1 MTSKFLVP
9 VCVMAACLVFFSAAH
24 AANVTVPNVVGM
36 PGLDAN
42 KAIQKVGLNPQY
54 SMEATPTP
62 DKTKADKI
70 VKQEPASGRSVPTGS
85 VVTLYV
91 YMYQSAAQTTAQPQ
105 QPQAKP
111 QPQPVQIKVPDVVG
125 MKSADAY
132 KTLEGAGL
140 HHADGIGTFATP
152 DKNKLYTIAKQ
163 DPPAGQ
169 YAKPGQ
175 VVALA
180 IYNAVS
186 TPDVTA
192 KVPNVT
198 RLTSSQAKQA
208 LANSGF
214 KRIVEYDIATN
225 VMGDHGKVFN
235 QSPPPGTTLSTSQ
248 NVTLWIGLYKR

>member
-1 MTSKFLVP
+1 VKIPAKGFVFVLT
-9 VCVMAACLVFFSAAH
+9 MAVFLVFFSTAQ

-42 KAIQKVGLNPQY
+42 KALQKVGLNPQY

-62 DKTKADKI
+62 DKTKADRI
-70 VKQEPASGRSVPTGS
+70 VKQEPAPGRSVPAGS
-85 VVTLYV
+85 VVTLFV
-91 YMYQSAAQTTAQPQ
+91 FMYQPAAP
-105 QPQAKP
+105 PKP
-111 QPQPVQIKVPDVVG
+111 QLVKVPDVVG
-125 MKSADAY
+125 KKNTDAY
-132 KTLEGAGL
+132 KLLESVGL
-140 HHADGIGTFATP
+140 HHADGFGITGTP
-152 DKNKLYTIAKQ
+152 DKSKLYTIARQ
-163 DPPAGQ
+163 DPAAGQ
-169 YAKPGQ
+169 TVAPGS
-175 VVALA
+175 VVVLVV
-180 IYNAVS
+180 YNAVS
-186 TPDVTA
+186 SPDVTA

-225 VMGDHGKVFN
+225 VMSDHGKVFN

>member
-1 MTSKFLVP
+1 MTSTFFVP
-9 VCVMAACLVFFSAAH
+9 VCVMAACLVFFSTAH

-42 KAIQKVGLNPQY
+42 KAIQKAGLNPQY

-70 VKQEPASGRSVPTGS
+70 VKQEPVSGRSVPAGS

-91 YMYQSAAQTTAQPQ
+91 YMYQPPAP
-105 QPQAKP
+105 PKP
-111 QPQPVQIKVPDVVG
+111 QLVKVPDVTG
-125 MKSADAY
+125 KKNTDAY
-132 KTLEGAGL
+132 KLIESAGL
-140 HHADGIGTFATP
+140 HHADGFGITGTP
-152 DKNKLYTIAKQ
+152 DKSKLYTIARQ
-163 DPPAGQ
+163 DPA
-169 YAKPGQ
+169 PGQ
-175 VVALA
+175 SVAPGSVVTLVV
-180 IYNAVS
+180 YNAVS
-186 TPDVTA
+186 APDVTA

-198 RLTSSQAKQA
+198 SLTSSQAKQT

-225 VMGDHGKVFN
+225 VMSDHGKVFK
-235 QSPPPGTTLSTSQ
+235 QSPSPGTTLSTSQ

>member
-1 MTSKFLVP
+1 
-9 VCVMAACLVFFSAAH
+9 MAACLVFSSTVH

-70 VKQEPASGRSVPTGS
+70 VKQEPASGRSVPAGS

-91 YMYQSAAQTTAQPQ
+91 YMYQPAAP
-105 QPQAKP
+105 PKP
-111 QPQPVQIKVPDVVG
+111 QLVKVPDVVG
-125 MKSADAY
+125 KKNTDAY
-132 KTLEGAGL
+132 KLLESVGL
-140 HHADGIGTFATP
+140 HHADGFGITGTP
-152 DKNKLYTIAKQ
+152 DKSKLYTIARQ
-163 DPPAGQ
+163 DPAAGQ
-169 YAKPGQ
+169 SAAPGS
-175 VVALA
+175 VVVLA
-180 IYNAVS
+180 VYNAVS
-186 TPDVTA
+186 APDVTA

-198 RLTSSQAKQA
+198 HLTSSQAKQA

-225 VMGDHGKVFN
+225 VMNDHGKVFN
-235 QSPPPGTTLSTSQ
+235 QSPSPGTALSTSQ